1 MAGKGRYKAKG
12 IEGSQQYGL
21 AGDKETPQ
29 IAVDLMF
36 PDGSSIT
43 TFLFFSAGA
52 APYSFQRLTALGWK
66 GKGAQ
71 DLANLTGI
79 GTNEVDVEVREEEY
93 DGKVRLKAEIL
104 TGPGRVVIEKTV
116 DPASFAARVG
126 ALVGNA
132 SAASPAAGPVKPPF

>member
-12 IEGSQQYGL
+12 ILGSQQYGL

-29 IAVDLMF
+29 IAVDLAF
-36 PDGSSIT
+36 PDGSSMT
-43 TFLFFSAGA
+43 TFLFFSPGS

-66 GKGAQ
+66 GKGPQ
-71 DLANLTGI
+71 DLANLSGI
-79 GTNEVDVEVREEEY
+79 DQNEVDVEVREDEY

-116 DPASFAARVG
+116 DPASFAARVA
-126 ALVGNA
+126 ALTGNT
-132 SAASPAAGPVKPPF
+132 SATTPAGPVKPPF